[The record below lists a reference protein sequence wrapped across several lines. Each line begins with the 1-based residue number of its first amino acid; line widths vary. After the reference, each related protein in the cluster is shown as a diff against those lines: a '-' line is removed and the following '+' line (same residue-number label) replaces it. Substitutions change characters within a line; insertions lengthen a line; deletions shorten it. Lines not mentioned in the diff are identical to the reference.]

1 MFRYDLD
8 GNGVAAGAGPIAPQ
22 VAWTYDT
29 GAYEITATPA
39 FAHGTVFLSTW
50 TGFVALD
57 EGTGA
62 LQWRNPDVAGGTLP
76 NLVDGR
82 IYVGGKDGRAPP
94 LSPSAGADLWKWG
107 FQPGA

>member
-62 LQWRNPDVAGGTLP
+62 LQWRNPDVAGASSPTLF
-76 NLVDGR
+76 DGR
-82 IYVGGKDGRAPP
+82 IYVGGQDRRPPP
-94 LSPSAGADLWKWG
+94 LSQAAGAA
-107 FQPGA
+107 PRNRS